1 MKRKNKEE
9 VEEMGLEESHCSG
22 IFWEGDPGITAL
34 PPIQFTLECVFY
46 SGLSHIHPNS
56 VLQLQWQK

>member
-1 MKRKNKEE
+1 
-9 VEEMGLEESHCSG
+9 MGLEESHCSG